1 METRWSRMQ
10 PPAHPH
16 SPLPLLAALGAQSH
30 RRACNLG
37 DCGADRPR
45 GGRAAMATGRTRLC
59 SASGGTRAVLQ
70 HGKQGWG
77 WHMESCRTLCR
88 ALAVRIVPL
97 HSPPEPLWSP
107 THALSDPLQSPCTLQ
122 QPCAPCL
129 PMHMPLQPPP
139 PSSRPHSPSWHPRLS
154 MYTPMQLPS
163 TFSQPPSSPF
173 LPPLPHAP
181 ALSLSSPPCTP
192 AQTPS
197 PPHLPNLVP
206 SHKSLTSHCTPN
218 T

>member
-1 METRWSRMQ
+1 MGTRWSRMQ

-16 SPLPLLAALGAQSH
+16 SPLPLPAALGAQSH

-59 SASGGTRAVLQ
+59 SAAGGTRAVLQ

-97 HSPPEPLWSP
+97 HSP
-107 THALSDPLQSPCTLQ
+107 QSPSGAPHMHSLT
-122 QPCAPCL
+122 PCSPPAPSSSPVHPVSPCIC
-129 PMHMPLQPPP
+129 PCSPLHPPP
-139 PSSRPHSPSWHPRLS
+139 DPTAPPGTPDSACTPPCSSHPPSH
-154 MYTPMQLPS
+154 
-163 TFSQPPSSPF
+163 QPPSSPF

-181 ALSLSSPPCTP
+181 ALSLSPPPCTP
-192 AQTPS
+192 AQTPGL
-197 PPHLPNLVP
+197 PHLPDLVP